1 MVLPDQKN
9 AMVNVFMKLKDQELI
24 KLNGGGVESTF
35 LNYLSNAIKTVY
47 SIGQDLGGSIRR
59 IATGKTCPL

>member
-1 MVLPDQKN
+1 
-9 AMVNVFMKLKDQELI
+9 MKVKDQELI
-24 KLNGGGVESTF
+24 KINGGGLGATF

-47 SIGQDLGGSIRR
+47 NIGQELGGAIRR